1 MAIIKITLNC
11 GIDPFNTNLIKHAS
25 CDQRARKMNWNN
37 NQGTV
42 VVKVIFKSIY
52 QGCKTMNA
60 IKRAKTTRPHP
71 NRFLTL
77 KAPIAPPYLP
87 SWWKAAAIG
96 LFVSSLSFHWATDA
110 HSPTDELNLNK
121 DLAGQSLHK
130 KNPKKK
136 QKPCALQRLARHL
149 NLALPH
155 GYHRQMLYS
164 HAPPP
169 QPSVGVLVRFHHI
182 GRTNNPFVAGQGST

>member
-1 MAIIKITLNC
+1 MAVIKITLNC

-42 VVKVIFKSIY
+42 VVKVIFKSIH

-60 IKRAKTTRPHP
+60 IKWAETTRPHLP
-71 NRFLTL
+71 ILWWDRNRFFSTL
-77 KAPIAPPYLP
+77 KSLIATPHLP
-87 SWWKAAAIG
+87 SWWRAVAIG
-96 LFVSSLSFHWATDA
+96 LFVSSPSFHWATDA
-110 HSPTDELNLNK
+110 HSSTDELNLNK
-121 DLAGQSLHK
+121 DLAGQLLLQ
-130 KNPKKK
+130 KKK
-136 QKPCALQRLARHL
+136 KKACASQKLARHL

-164 HAPPP
+164 YAP
-169 QPSVGVLVRFHHI
+169 HH
-182 GRTNNPFVAGQGST
+182 SLL